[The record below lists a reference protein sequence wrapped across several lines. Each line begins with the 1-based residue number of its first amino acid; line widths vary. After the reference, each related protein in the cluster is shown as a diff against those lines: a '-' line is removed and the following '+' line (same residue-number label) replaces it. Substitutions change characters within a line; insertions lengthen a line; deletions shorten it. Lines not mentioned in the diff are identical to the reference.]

1 MKKSTLFFI
10 IISSILLLMAT
21 TCEDDIIL
29 TCEDRLDS
37 LNELELKIE
46 NLVNESECGGNFE
59 CRYIAFGSKPC
70 GGPWSYL
77 IYSTSIDTLKL
88 ERLVDRY
95 NANGDIYNFE
105 CNVVSDCSIPN
116 PPIDFECENNK
127 CIPIF

>member
-1 MKKSTLFFI
+1 
-10 IISSILLLMAT
+10 MAT

-29 TCEDRLDS
+29 TSEDRFDS
-37 LNELELKIE
+37 LNEIELEIE
-46 NLVNESECGGNFE
+46 NLINDSECGGNFE

-95 NANGDIYNFE
+95 NANEDIYNFE

>member
-21 TCEDDIIL
+21 TCEDDIML

-37 LNELELKIE
+37 LNELELEIE
-46 NLVNESECGGNFE
+46 NLVNGSECGENFE

-95 NANGDIYNFE
+95 NANEDIYNFE